1 MEGMKKWFG
10 GAHHDKDRRE
20 WTHEDWVWQRVKD
33 RVIAG
38 VCGAV
43 ILAIVELIELICK
56 HYKF

>member
-1 MEGMKKWFG
+1 MKKWFG